1 MIPDFSRL
9 KKNIKNKNECRFH
22 FKMAVLADTATQLLC
37 TAIEGYGVEES
48 MNIDI
53 YEGPYNQVEAELY
66 NPNSGLYAFKPDYV
80 LIFESHKKLLKAFYK
95 TTLKDRGF
103 FADNKFETVK
113 NYYNIVTERL
123 NAKFISFNFC
133 EENDGVFGS
142 AAAVYPASFLYQVR
156 RLNFLL
162 ADSALKEK
170 KFRIADM
177 LSLQNNI
184 GLYGITDEKIYVS
197 TGMAVSIDALP
208 YVAKCITDP
217 IKAGYGIIRKC
228 LILDLDNTVWGGV
241 IGDDG
246 INNIQIGELG
256 IGKAFSELQQWI
268 KELKNKGIILCVASK
283 NTESIAKEP
292 FELHD
297 DMVLKLEDISVFM
310 ANWDNKVKNIQRIQE
325 ILNIGFDS
333 MVFLDDNPFERGIV
347 KQYIPEITVPD
358 LPEDP
363 SLYLGYLKKLN
374 LFENISY
381 SDNDTERTKQYQQ
394 EAKRVT
400 DQKFFDNEEDFL
412 KNLSMECTV
421 EPVTA
426 FNMPRTSQLT
436 LRSNQFNLRT
446 VRYDEVALQD
456 FAAKENNY
464 IWNFSLKD
472 KYGDHGLIAIVM
484 LEKNDDV
491 LFIHNWIMSCRV
503 LKRGMENFT
512 RNYLAE
518 FGSSMGCKL
527 ITGDYVPTPKN
538 GIVKDHYE
546 HLGFK
551 KNHDLW
557 ELSLPANLLETF
569 IKYKI

>member
-9 KKNIKNKNECRFH
+9 KKNLKNKNECKFH

-37 TAIEGYGVEES
+37 TAIAGYGVEES

-80 LIFESHKKLLKAFYK
+80 LIFESHKKLLKAFYN
-95 TTLKDRGF
+95 TPLKEREF
-103 FADNKFETVK
+103 FADNKFETLK
-113 NYYNIVTERL
+113 NYFNIVTERL
-123 NAKFISFNFC
+123 NAKFIAFNFC

-142 AAAVYPASFLYQVR
+142 AAAMYPASFLSQVR
-156 RLNFLL
+156 RLNYLL
-162 ADSALKEK
+162 AEHASKDK

-184 GLYGITDEKIYVS
+184 GLDMITEEKVYIS
-197 TGMAVSIDALP
+197 TGMAVSIDSLP
-208 YVAKCITDP
+208 YVAKTITDP
-217 IKAGYGIIRKC
+217 IKAGYGLIKKC
-228 LILDLDNTVWGGV
+228 LILDLDNTLWGGV

-256 IGKAFSELQQWI
+256 MGKAFSELQQWI

-297 DMVLKLEDISVFM
+297 DMVLKLDDISVFM

-358 LPEDP
+358 LPEDT

-381 SDNDTERTKQYQQ
+381 SDNDSERTKQYQQ

-400 DQKFFDNEEDFL
+400 DQKFFENEEDFL
-412 KNLSMECTV
+412 RSLSMECIA
-421 EPVTA
+421 EPVTP
-426 FNMPRTSQLT
+426 FNMPRTSQLA

-446 VRYDEVALQD
+446 VRYAEDTLQA
-456 FAAKENNY
+456 FAEKENNY
-464 IWNFSLKD
+464 VCNFYLKD

-484 LEKNDDV
+484 LVKKEDS
-491 LFIHNWIMSCRV
+491 LFIENWIMSCRV

-512 RNYLAE
+512 LNYLTALGE
-518 FGSSMGCKL
+518 SIGCRSL
-527 ITGDYVPTPKN
+527 IGEYIATPKN
-538 GIVKDHYE
+538 AIVQDHYKN
-546 HLGFK
+546 LGFA
-551 KNHDLW
+551 NNNNFW
-557 ELSLPANLLETF
+557 QLSLPSQPLETF
-569 IKYKI
+569 IIKE